1 MYVESG
7 FGRSVMKKS
16 TPEIEGANVI
26 FVSLQ
31 DTLPHQVT
39 FTAAAAGDDDDDDGR
54 VVETVGCEP
63 VVEPSTRQQSPPPV
77 G

>member
-1 MYVESG
+1 MTDIESG
-7 FGRSVMKKS
+7 FGGSVMKKS

-31 DTLPHQVT
+31 DTLSHQVT
-39 FTAAAAGDDDDDDGR
+39 FTAAAGDDDDDDGR

-63 VVEPSTRQQSPPPV
+63 VVEPSTRQQSPPV